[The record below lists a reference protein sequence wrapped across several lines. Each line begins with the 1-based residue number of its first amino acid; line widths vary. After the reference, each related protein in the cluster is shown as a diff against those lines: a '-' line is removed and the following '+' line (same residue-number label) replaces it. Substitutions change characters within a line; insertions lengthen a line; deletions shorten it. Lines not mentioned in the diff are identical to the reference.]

1 MLELHQFRHSAFC
14 MKVRMTLHAKDLSF
28 REVEV
33 TPGLGQLSVF
43 RISGQR
49 QVPVLVDGDQVFADS
64 SAICRY
70 LETLQPEPVL
80 LPSDPLQRAQV
91 ELIEDWADTTLAA
104 SARAALLQAA
114 ADDTQLRSA
123 LLPDD
128 LPAPLRQVMSGVPG
142 GWLSNLGDLLG
153 QEQRASMLS
162 SLMALAEGLD
172 KNEHLVGNTLT
183 LADLAVAAQ
192 LSLLRFPGSSGD
204 SLAGRG
210 VPGLSDHPRLQSLF
224 HWRDQLEAQLIQ
236 RDPAAAE

>member
-1 MLELHQFRHSAFC
+1 
-14 MKVRMTLHAKDLSF
+14 
-28 REVEV
+28 
-33 TPGLGQLSVF
+33 
-43 RISGQR
+43 
-49 QVPVLVDGDQVFADS
+49 
-64 SAICRY
+64 
-70 LETLQPEPVL
+70 
-80 LPSDPLQRAQV
+80 
-91 ELIEDWADTTLAA
+91 
-104 SARAALLQAA
+104 
-114 ADDTQLRSA
+114 
-123 LLPDD
+123 
-128 LPAPLRQVMSGVPG
+128 
-142 GWLSNLGDLLG
+142 
-153 QEQRASMLS
+153 MLS